1 VAIEAPGASK
11 FLSKAKS
18 ATGSAAFAAATAWQ
32 ASPLAAALFSPMEAP
47 CQPGDTG
54 CQVDVLDTQL
64 EEVVE

>member
-1 VAIEAPGASK
+1 
-11 FLSKAKS
+11 
-18 ATGSAAFAAATAWQ
+18 
-32 ASPLAAALFSPMEAP
+32 LAAALFSPMEAP